1 MLYKTVR
8 KCYLFILLCLGQK
21 DLGERTGIG
30 QLQYTKAGSKKDL
43 ELVKSCGCSNVI
55 GALGL
60 KMKRLKNWLKKFDV
74 RTSIEVLQK
83 VALLRTTQIER

>member
-1 MLYKTVR
+1 MKEQELDNYSTPRREVK
-8 KCYLFILLCLGQK
+8 KIWNL
-21 DLGERTGIG
+21 
-30 QLQYTKAGSKKDL
+30 SK
-43 ELVKSCGCSNVI
+43 VVVVQNVI
-55 GALGL
+55 GALGV

>member
-1 MLYKTVR
+1 MKEQELDNYSTPRREVK
-8 KCYLFILLCLGQK
+8 KIWNL
-21 DLGERTGIG
+21 
-30 QLQYTKAGSKKDL
+30 SK
-43 ELVKSCGCSNVI
+43 VVVVPNVI
-55 GALGL
+55 GALGV